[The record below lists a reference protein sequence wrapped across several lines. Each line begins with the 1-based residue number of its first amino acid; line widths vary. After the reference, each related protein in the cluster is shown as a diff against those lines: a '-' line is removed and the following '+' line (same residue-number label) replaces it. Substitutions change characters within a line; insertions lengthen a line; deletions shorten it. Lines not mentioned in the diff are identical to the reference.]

1 MTYTHKLEL
10 SNAQTCL
17 REEQERREIILR
29 SATIQQQHGGNDIT
43 VINIEDTSLEEPT
56 TDNGGVHGWNRFVCD
71 YYCI

>member
-17 REEQERREIILR
+17 REEQERRERLELKL
-29 SATIQQQHGGNDIT
+29 QQQHGSHDIT

-56 TDNGGVHGWNRFVCD
+56 TDNGGVDGTGLYV
-71 YYCI
+71 IITV

>member
-17 REEQERREIILR
+17 REEQERRERLELKL
-29 SATIQQQHGGNDIT
+29 QQQHGSHDIT